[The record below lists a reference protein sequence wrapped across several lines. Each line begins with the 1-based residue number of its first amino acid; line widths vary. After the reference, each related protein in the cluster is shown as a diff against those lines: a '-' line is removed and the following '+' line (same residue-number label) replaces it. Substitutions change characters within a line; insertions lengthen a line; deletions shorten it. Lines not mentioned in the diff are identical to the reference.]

1 MSVDHASAV
10 AAPWRP
16 RDKTCRSDGRRWRS
30 WTSPDRRTPRLPSAS
45 TSDEV
50 ESLHIRARAMRSIAV
65 LTAAVLATVVS
76 PANAEKL
83 KLRCESPL
91 VPSASSTLYIDE
103 VNGRITQ
110 IWDSTGYEETSP
122 ATFKDGVWR
131 WLGWRSQEGGRV
143 IDISLDRRTGEIFGT
158 TLKEALATRAVLS
171 LT

>member
-1 MSVDHASAV
+1 MVEGLQLLLLSQP
-10 AAPWRP
+10 APP
-16 RDKTCRSDGRRWRS
+16 V
-30 WTSPDRRTPRLPSAS
+30 RTPGL
-45 TSDEV
+45 DGV
-50 ESLHIRARAMRSIAV
+50 DSLHIRARAMRSIAV

-110 IWDSTGYEETSP
+110 IWDRNGYEETSP

-131 WLGWRSQEGGRV
+131 WVGWRSEESGWASNVG
-143 IDISLDRRTGEIFGT
+143 LDRRTGEIVGVYPSGEIFGPIGPIC
-158 TLKEALATRAVLS
+158 R
-171 LT
+171 

>member
-1 MSVDHASAV
+1 
-10 AAPWRP
+10 
-16 RDKTCRSDGRRWRS
+16 
-30 WTSPDRRTPRLPSAS
+30 
-45 TSDEV
+45 
-50 ESLHIRARAMRSIAV
+50 MRSIAV

-122 ATFKDGVWR
+122 ATFKEGVWR
-131 WLGWRSQEGGRV
+131 WLGWRTRESDGV

-158 TLKEALATRAVLS
+158 TPSGKLLPLGPFCR
-171 LT
+171 

>member
-1 MSVDHASAV
+1 MVVGLQLLLQSQP
-10 AAPWRP
+10 APPVRTP
-16 RDKTCRSDGRRWRS
+16 GSDG
-30 WTSPDRRTPRLPSAS
+30 
-45 TSDEV
+45 V
-50 ESLHIRARAMRSIAV
+50 VSLHICPRAMRSIAV
-65 LTAAVLATVVS
+65 LTVAVLATVVS

-131 WLGWRSQEGGRV
+131 WVGWRSEESGWASNVG
-143 IDISLDRRTGEIFGT
+143 LDRRTGEIVGVYPSGEIFGPIGPIC
-158 TLKEALATRAVLS
+158 R
-171 LT
+171 

>member
-1 MSVDHASAV
+1 MVEGLQLLLLSQP
-10 AAPWRP
+10 APP
-16 RDKTCRSDGRRWRS
+16 V
-30 WTSPDRRTPRLPSAS
+30 RTPGLDGVDP
-45 TSDEV
+45 
-50 ESLHIRARAMRSIAV
+50 LHIRARAMRSIAA
-65 LTAAVLATVVS
+65 LTAAVLAAVVS

-110 IWDSTGYEETSP
+110 IWDRNGYEETSP

-131 WLGWRSQEGGRV
+131 WVGWRSEESGWASNVG
-143 IDISLDRRTGEIFGT
+143 LDRRTGEIFGT